1 MMIRS
6 LLLRWLRLQDVGG
19 VLVFNRF
26 AHGHTTRVETLSPF
40 FFLIFSRSV
49 AVIVSFRCD
58 SQLGTILWYQS
69 AYCCT
74 TVQ

>member
-40 FFLIFSRSV
+40 FFLIFSRVGSRHCFFSV
-49 AVIVSFRCD
+49 
-58 SQLGTILWYQS
+58 
-69 AYCCT
+69 
-74 TVQ
+74 